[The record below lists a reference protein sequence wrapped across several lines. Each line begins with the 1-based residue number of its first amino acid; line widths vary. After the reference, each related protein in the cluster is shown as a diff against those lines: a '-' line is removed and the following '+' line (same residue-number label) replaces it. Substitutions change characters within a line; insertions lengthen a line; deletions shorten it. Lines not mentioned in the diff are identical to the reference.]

1 MHYEIDKIEIMTN
14 EKANEVIKTPFE
26 SLLLDIK

>member
-1 MHYEIDKIEIMTN
+1 MHYESDKIEIMTN
-14 EKANEVIKTPFE
+14 EKANEVIKRAFE